1 LGLDR
6 PGAHSNTKENPSM
19 KTLRPWRIMALVAVV
34 ALLVAACGDDEGGT
48 TTTAATTSPDAT
60 EIVVNASEFQFSP
73 ANLQVPAGVPVTI
86 TLVNIGVVEHDITI
100 DELGFHILANPGER
114 VSETITIPA
123 GIYEVYCAV
132 PGHREAGMVGELVA
146 SG

>member
-1 LGLDR
+1 
-6 PGAHSNTKENPSM
+6 M
-19 KTLRPWRIMALVAVV
+19 KNVRPWRLVAVV
-34 ALLVAACGDDEGGT
+34 AVAALLVAACGDDEGGT

-73 ANLQVPAGVPVTI
+73 ADMQVPAGAPVTI
-86 TLVNIGVVEHDITI
+86 TIANNGVVEHDITI
-100 DELGFHILANPGER
+100 DELDFHILANPGER

-123 GIYEVYCAV
+123 GVYDVYCAV